1 MMRVVVGGII
11 QNVPTATALGG
22 IIIPTFL
29 TTHMGMS
36 PCGGQAAIGLKKIFF
51 FAIAFHLL
59 RVVLAFK
66 QNKVFERIII
76 ISPYPSEELLY
87 IPTLLGHMFPQ
98 PTLKGNSP

>member
-36 PCGGQAAIGLKKIFF
+36 PCGDKLQ
-51 FAIAFHLL
+51 
-59 RVVLAFK
+59 
-66 QNKVFERIII
+66 
-76 ISPYPSEELLY
+76 
-87 IPTLLGHMFPQ
+87 LG
-98 PTLKGNSP
+98 